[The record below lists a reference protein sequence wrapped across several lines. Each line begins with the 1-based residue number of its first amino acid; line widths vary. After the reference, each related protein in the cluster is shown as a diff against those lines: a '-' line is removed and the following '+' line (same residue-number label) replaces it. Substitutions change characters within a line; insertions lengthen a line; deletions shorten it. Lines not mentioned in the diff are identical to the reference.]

1 MDLRGLFVGIALI
14 VIGVTLLS
22 LSDLQNVSY
31 GALLLIGPIP
41 VIVSSDVGLAIL
53 LLLICSFLL
62 ILLQFLKW

>member
-22 LSDLQNVSY
+22 LSNLQNVSY